1 MTPSI
6 PPSNS
11 DTIESE
17 LVAYLDGELDA
28 RQMEEVEQKLS
39 TNMEFRRRLHDLQR
53 TWDLLDSLPR
63 AESTEAFTQSTLEM
77 VAVKAEAELTATQ
90 AGGSRRRWWAQ
101 SAAGIAVVVALSL
114 GFVFGRSLWTS
125 PDAPLIQD
133 LPVVEHVDEYL
144 LADDLQ
150 FLRML
155 DQEGLFAE
163 ETRDAP

>member
-28 RQMEEVEQKLS
+28 RQMEAVEQRLS
-39 TNMEFRRRLHDLQR
+39 SDVEFRRRLHDLQR

-63 AESTEAFTQSTLEM
+63 VEATEAFTQSTLEM
-77 VAVKAEAELTATQ
+77 VAVKAEAELLTAHSNASQ
-90 AGGSRRRWWAQ
+90 RRWLWQ
-101 SAAGIAVVVALSL
+101 SGAGVAVVVALSL
-114 GFVFGRSLWTS
+114 GFVFGRSLWSS
-125 PDAPLIQD
+125 PDGPLIQD
-133 LPVVEHVDEYL
+133 LPVVEHIDEYL
-144 LADDLQ
+144 LADDIQ